1 MATLSHSLSYLS
13 FISHTLYL
21 SQNHHHHHHHRLN
34 WNPPRQHFTFTI
46 CACSGKKSSR
56 SSGSRKVKK
65 SNEELRDEIREF
77 LCSVGLPECHVPS
90 MKELSEHGRSDLA
103 NIVRRRGYKL
113 IGELLNSSAKT
124 DFDALIEDKNLAGQD
139 KKVNHDVEEVSSL
152 VEVPSIDNYFG
163 SRNSDSN
170 LISDGHSCIEIEYSA
185 NSLEDKESYTLNS
198 QNWDVD
204 NIVVEDTSLS
214 IDVSNMKNISS
225 GSSTYEDLNPDDSIL
240 QPIESSSNSFLEETD
255 SFALKGQHEMENN
268 TAGNVSSSTEVLIMQ
283 NYSGSSNSDIAFNF
297 GEHNYTPQTA
307 STTAALE
314 EKVAKFIQNG
324 DLDMIEDNDN
334 GISNETAAKESNVVI
349 EGEDAI
355 EVKSRT
361 PGAEHLEHAYD
372 NEVYGAIISSGSALT
387 SKQIDPTANVNYP
400 LRGDRSAAEGLIG
413 ADFDE
418 DLDVET
424 SKRENQLEV
433 SRLKFMLHQKELELS
448 RLKEHIEKE
457 KVRGTVFE
465 GMFYIELALSVLQ
478 TKAETEINKAQ
489 KLISVKD
496 AELQA
501 AEESLSGLEEVQ
513 LQFFGEGEI
522 VEVAGSFNGWHHRIK
537 MDPQPSSSIIEPIGS
552 RKSRLWSTVLWLYP
566 GTYEIKFIIDGQW
579 RIDSQRESVTSGGM
593 CNNILRIDSKSQSRH
608 GAMVEL
614 SKSCKLLDSNFSF
627 IEIVYR

>member
-1 MATLSHSLSYLS
+1 MVTLSQSLSYLS

-21 SQNHHHHHHHRLN
+21 SQNHHRLN
-34 WNPPRQHFTFTI
+34 WNPPQQHPHRKQLTFTI
-46 CACSGKKSSR
+46 YACSGKKSSR
-56 SSGSRKVKK
+56 SSGRRKVK

-77 LCSVGLPECHVPS
+77 LCSVGLPDGHVPS

-113 IGELLNSSAKT
+113 IGELLTSSAKT
-124 DFDALIEDKNLAGQD
+124 DFDALIEDKSLAGQD

-152 VEVPSIDNYFG
+152 VEVPSIGNCFG

-170 LISDGHSCIEIEYSA
+170 LISDGHSCIEIESLP
-185 NSLEDKESYTLNS
+185 NSLEEKESFTLNS
-198 QNWDVD
+198 QNRNVD

-214 IDVSNMKNISS
+214 TDVSNVKNLSS

-240 QPIESSSNSFLEETD
+240 LPIESSSNSFLEETD
-255 SFALKGQHEMENN
+255 SFTLKGQHEKENN
-268 TAGNVSSSTEVLIMQ
+268 TAGNVSSSTEVVIMQ
-283 NYSGSSNSDIAFNF
+283 NYSASSNSDIAFNS
-297 GEHNYTPQTA
+297 GEHDYMPQTA

-314 EKVAKFIQNG
+314 EKVAKFIQDG

-334 GISNETAAKESNVVI
+334 EISNETAAKESNGFI

-361 PGAEHLEHAYD
+361 PGAEHLEHAHD
-372 NEVYGAIISSGSALT
+372 NGVYGAIISSGSALT

-413 ADFDE
+413 ADFDK

-424 SKRENQLEV
+424 SKRENQLE
-433 SRLKFMLHQKELELS
+433 HQKELELS

-457 KVRGTVFE
+457 K
-465 GMFYIELALSVLQ
+465 LALSVLQ
-478 TKAETEINKAQ
+478 TRAETEINKAQ

-537 MDPQPSSSIIEPIGS
+537 MDPQLSSSIIEPIGS

-579 RIDSQRESVTSGGM
+579 RIDSQRESVTRGGM
-593 CNNILRIDSKSQSRH
+593 CNNILR
-608 GAMVEL
+608 VE
-614 SKSCKLLDSNFSF
+614 
-627 IEIVYR
+627 R

>member
-13 FISHTLYL
+13 FISHKLFL
-21 SQNHHHHHHHRLN
+21 SQNHHRLN
-34 WNPPRQHFTFTI
+34 WNPPRQHPHRKHLTFTI
-46 CACSGKKSSR
+46 CACLGKKSSR
-56 SSGSRKVKK
+56 SSGSRKVK

-113 IGELLNSSAKT
+113 IGELLTSSAKT
-124 DFDALIEDKNLAGQD
+124 DFDALNEDKSLAGQD

-170 LISDGHSCIEIEYSA
+170 LISDGHSCIEIESSA
-185 NSLEDKESYTLNS
+185 NSLEEKESYTSNS
-198 QNWDVD
+198 QNRNVD
-204 NIVVEDTSLS
+204 SIVVEDTSLS
-214 IDVSNMKNISS
+214 TDVSNMKDRSS

-240 QPIESSSNSFLEETD
+240 LPIESSSNSFLEETD
-255 SFALKGQHEMENN
+255 SFTLKGQHEKENN
-268 TAGNVSSSTEVLIMQ
+268 TAGNVSSSTEVLIRQ
-283 NYSGSSNSDIAFNF
+283 NYSGSSNSDIAFNL
-297 GEHNYTPQTA
+297 GEHDYMPQTT
-307 STTAALE
+307 STGAALE
-314 EKVAKFIQNG
+314 GKVAKFIQNG
-324 DLDMIEDNDN
+324 DLDMTEDNDN
-334 GISNETAAKESNVVI
+334 GMSNETAAKESNVVI

-372 NEVYGAIISSGSALT
+372 NRVYGAIISNKSALT
-387 SKQIDPTANVNYP
+387 FKQIDPTVNVNYP

-413 ADFDE
+413 AAFDK

-433 SRLKFMLHQKELELS
+433 SRLKFMLHQKALELS
-448 RLKEHIEKE
+448 RLKENIEKE
-457 KVRGTVFE
+457 K
-465 GMFYIELALSVLQ
+465 LALSVLQ

-513 LQFFGEGEI
+513 LQFSGEGEI

-537 MDPQPSSSIIEPIGS
+537 MDPQPYSSIIESIGS

-579 RIDSQRESVTSGGM
+579 RIDSQKESVTRGGM
-593 CNNILRIDSKSQSRH
+593 CNNILR
-608 GAMVEL
+608 VE
-614 SKSCKLLDSNFSF
+614 
-627 IEIVYR
+627 R